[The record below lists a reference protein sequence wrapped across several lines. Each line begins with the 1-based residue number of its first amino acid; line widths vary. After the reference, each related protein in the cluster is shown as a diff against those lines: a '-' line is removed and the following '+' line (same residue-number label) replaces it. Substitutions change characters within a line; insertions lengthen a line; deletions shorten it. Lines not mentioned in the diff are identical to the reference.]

1 MAPGV
6 PSFCFGRDGDQP
18 SRPNVFVRV
27 DSRPE
32 SIPRPANG
40 PSLSPRVKPR
50 CGSSAARRPGGVTA
64 AEGRSEAL
72 SRKGQPSDVCEPD
85 REPGPALN
93 WPHKAPVLRYFPG
106 AHRGPQP
113 LPVRRYCST
122 ASSVKAW
129 SSQTPGLLT
138 RCRVFKVLRAY
149 KRRTPPPLTRLVGG
163 GYPGCF
169 LRSVLGRPTDRR
181 GRQEARGPVGCDHAR
196 TGPDTVAR
204 ARDRGPRDA
213 LVSV

>member
-1 MAPGV
+1 MEISRRAQTFLYGWIPAPRAYRAPQTDPRSAPV
-6 PSFCFGRDGDQP
+6 S
-18 SRPNVFVRV
+18 SRGAAPQR
-27 DSRPE
+27 RAA
-32 SIPRPANG
+32 PAA
-40 PSLSPRVKPR
+40 S
-50 CGSSAARRPGGVTA
+50 RRPRGGQKLLA
-64 AEGRSEAL
+64 GRV
-72 SRKGQPSDVCEPD
+72 QPSDVCEPD

-93 WPHKAPVLRYFPG
+93 WPQKAPVLRYFSG

-149 KRRTPPPLTRLVGG
+149 KRRTTPPLTRLVGG